1 MSYWSSSSQRSRGP
15 ACLRDGCRTRR
26 YESYGA
32 RPLARVAASTK
43 VTCLDESV
51 IDRLRQWRTLGEV
64 RLTWDDAKNLAN
76 QKKHGVSFEEASRL
90 FTSGADYLEIFD
102 EDHSDEEERF
112 IAIGPIKRG
121 MVLVVS
127 TEIGEGALRIISARW
142 ATKRER
148 NAYETFI
155 KETR

>member
-1 MSYWSSSSQRSRGP
+1 M
-15 ACLRDGCRTRR
+15 
-26 YESYGA
+26 
-32 RPLARVAASTK
+32 
-43 VTCLDESV
+43 
-51 IDRLRQWRTLGEV
+51 V

-90 FTSGADYLEIFD
+90 FTSGAEYLEIFD
-102 EDHSDEEERF
+102 EDHSVEEERF

-121 MVLVVS
+121 VVLVVS
-127 TEIGEGALRIISARW
+127 TEIGEDSLRIISARW

-148 NAYETFI
+148 IAYETFS